1 MYHSDTLIKQNKM
14 KIDLTKQV
22 KFSNP
27 QKGEE
32 NMIFNV
38 VNYNEVTERCYIEL
52 VCNLPIKP
60 QELVSI
66 NEIQNI

>member
-1 MYHSDTLIKQNKM
+1 M